1 MLDKMGLS
9 EIWTNQETNL
19 NLAGFKN
26 LIKTKLHDINKQ
38 ELHSDVEENSQ
49 CLNYRIFKQSNHYE
63 KYFDILIDSEAK
75 IHYANFAV

>member
-1 MLDKMGLS
+1 MLDNMGLS

-38 ELHSDVEENSQ
+38 EWHSDVEEMRN
-49 CLNYRIFKQSNHYE
+49 I
-63 KYFDILIDSEAK
+63 
-75 IHYANFAV
+75 